1 MIGGDDACI
10 GFKKTH
16 RQAKEAELFTFV
28 MLSNLGTKWHALV
41 PFLETNFSKNLENEQ
56 SRDALCI
63 STWVKLAQQA
73 AELWGSHQ
81 SYSRGSGLRLTQG
94 QVTFPVPISLQGPWR
109 TFLVAKVPP

>member
-1 MIGGDDACI
+1 MNDFMSEIYKVMQFYSFFIVLFHRMIGGDDTCI
-10 GFKKTH
+10 GFKRTH

-28 MLSNLGTKWHALV
+28 MFSNLGTRQYALA

-73 AELWGSHQ
+73 AEL
-81 SYSRGSGLRLTQG
+81 
-94 QVTFPVPISLQGPWR
+94 
-109 TFLVAKVPP
+109 

>member
-73 AELWGSHQ
+73 AEL
-81 SYSRGSGLRLTQG
+81 
-94 QVTFPVPISLQGPWR
+94 
-109 TFLVAKVPP
+109 